1 MLWLFRVFLK
11 GEKVKKILLSGFLA
25 LFVLIGSVP
34 AFAVDLDQLQ
44 RQIDLMADEIESF
57 KFGKGSAGSKHDR
70 VKVHGYGEL
79 HYNNK
84 VDENGGDTEIDQH
97 RFVIGVHA
105 ILADWIH
112 LNAEIDFEHA
122 AQELEF
128 ELAYLDFLI
137 DEAFNARAGVMI
149 LPVGYFNEFHEPN
162 LFWSVERPQFQNK
175 IIPTTWSGAGAGIFG
190 TPVEGVNYRLYVVN
204 AVKSVR
210 EAGFSTGGGSGGS
223 GGTGGRFRASSGIRS
238 GRQQINELVAEDF
251 ALTGRVELTRLF
263 PGLQLG
269 ASFYTGNTTHNIID
283 EDGFMFLIEGDM
295 KYRLNWFEM
304 NASIANITIEDAA
317 EINAFCAS
325 ANPLSSCDGNV
336 GDNIFGWNVQA
347 GVHVPQLLGMNTSHD
362 VVVWFMYEK
371 IRPQDSLPTSIAA
384 TTSQVQNGV
393 NFNVYQ
399 AGVTYLPIPNVA
411 IKADW
416 QHKRFDNPNF
426 GVGNVGKA
434 EDTVNLGIAYMY

>member
-1 MLWLFRVFLK
+1 MLTGL
-11 GEKVKKILLSGFLA
+11 LA
-25 LFVLIGSVP
+25 LIVLIWSGP

-44 RQIDLMADEIESF
+44 RQMDLMADEIESF
-57 KFGKGSAGSKHDR
+57 KFSKGSTGSKHDR

-84 VDENGGDTEIDQH
+84 LDENGGNTEIDQH

-105 ILADWIH
+105 ILTDWIH

-137 DEAFNARAGVMI
+137 NEAFNARAGVMI
-149 LPVGYFNEFHEPN
+149 LPVGLLNEFHEPN
-162 LFWSVERPQFQNK
+162 LFWSVERPEFQSK

-190 TPVEGVNYRLYVVN
+190 TPVEGVNYRVYFVN
-204 AVKSVR
+204 SVQSIR
-210 EAGFSTGGGSGGS
+210 PAGFGTGGGSGGS
-223 GGTGGRFRASSGIRS
+223 GGDGGRFRGSSGIRS
-238 GRQQINELVAEDF
+238 GRQQINELTAEDF
-251 ALTGRVELTRLF
+251 AAVGRVELTKLF

-269 ASFYTGNTTHNIID
+269 FSLYAGNTTHDLIP
-283 EDGFMFLIEGDM
+283 EDGFILLLEADM

-304 NASIANITIEDAA
+304 NASVANIDVSDAA
-317 EINAFCAS
+317 AINAYCA
-325 ANPLSSCDGNV
+325 AQNVITAGTCTPDV

-362 VVVWFMYEK
+362 LVTWFMFER
-371 IRPQDSLPTSIAA
+371 IRPQDSVPTGTAPTA
-384 TTSQVQNGV
+384 GV
-393 NFNVYQ
+393 NFDVYQ
-399 AGVTYLPIPNVA
+399 GGITYLPIPSVA

-416 QHKRFDNPNF
+416 KHQRFDNPNF
-426 GVGNVGKA
+426 AVGKVGKA
-434 EDTVNLGIAYMY
+434 ADTVNLGIAYMY